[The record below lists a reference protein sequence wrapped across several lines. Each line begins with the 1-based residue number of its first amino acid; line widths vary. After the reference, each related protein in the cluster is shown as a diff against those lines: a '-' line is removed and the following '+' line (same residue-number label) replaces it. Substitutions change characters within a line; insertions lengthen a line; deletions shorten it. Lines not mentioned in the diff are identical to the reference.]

1 MAQPLI
7 HAKNANG
14 KIRNYQIVVGGV
26 LLLTLPIAYVALK
39 LGAPVEAVF
48 VAKLATSVMAMLV
61 RLYMLRGDL
70 PRLSIKHFLKN
81 VYLRVIIVAVVST
94 VLPAISYTYIS
105 NETIQFISTSII
117 AIISV
122 AICVY
127 FIGCTK
133 TEQLQLKSQAQ
144 KIMNKFKR

>member
-26 LLLTLPIAYVALK
+26 LLLTLPIAYVALM
-39 LGAPVEAVF
+39 LGAPIEAVF

-70 PRLSIKHFLKN
+70 PGLSIKHFLKN
-81 VYLRVIIVAVVST
+81 VYLRVILVAVMSA

-122 AICVY
+122 AISVY